1 MVINPGDTRLLRF
14 SSSST
19 SRLFQ
24 KATRLST
31 SYSTCLARTRFW
43 ASSRSRRSCGVGR
56 REAASSLCRVLRKE
70 MKTNS
75 SVVGNKFK
83 RGREDVEDL
92 LIFLGYISARQEASK
107 VRIRALTRKK
117 GRVKSYVAIVAA
129 SILTA
134 SVNWGKWMTNLTVL
148 RSCRIASSTISERL
162 SSNRRWICTYERNPQ
177 TSTRLSINLI
187 ERFIDPIASCS
198 IT

>member
-1 MVINPGDTRLLRF
+1 
-14 SSSST
+14 
-19 SRLFQ
+19 
-24 KATRLST
+24 
-31 SYSTCLARTRFW
+31 
-43 ASSRSRRSCGVGR
+43 
-56 REAASSLCRVLRKE
+56 

-134 SVNWGKWMTNLTVL
+134 SVN
-148 RSCRIASSTISERL
+148 
-162 SSNRRWICTYERNPQ
+162 
-177 TSTRLSINLI
+177 
-187 ERFIDPIASCS
+187 
-198 IT
+198 